1 MPATINVLNRAVSLA
16 TAPKFAAFT
25 GVRLWYDDDQYFFA
39 GDETGR
45 VLEADNPWATQAMAD
60 SILAQVSGYAYQ
72 PFEAGAAL
80 LDPAAE
86 LGDGVNVGGVYG
98 PLASI
103 TTRFDAMCTA
113 DIAAPADGDIEHEY
127 PYLTPAQREYK
138 RNKARTYSLISKT
151 AEEIRLEVHSLRTD
165 TGLALEELEKELN
178 EELDWL
184 SGEFTETLKS
194 YSTITQ
200 TDSKISTAVST
211 SKTYTDSKTG
221 EVVATLKNYSTVEQT
236 DSKISTAVST
246 SKEYTNTQV
255 NGLANSVN
263 TTLKSYSTIT
273 QTDSKISTSVTTSK
287 TYTDSKTGEVV
298 ASLKNYSTVEQTD
311 SKISLAVTGLINET
325 TAKSL
330 IKQEMN
336 KIELS
341 VSSVNGSTTLK
352 LTDGSAE
359 LTAQTLEISV
369 NAAKING
376 KLTADQLNIT
386 GAITFDDLDA
396 STQSK
401 INNAGGSV
409 PSYIKSTYIDKVT
422 VRSPTIVGGTIR
434 ATSNSKYYAE
444 MQSEAFALMGTDNDT
459 PRAEIRAYTNLVE
472 MVLGVGSDTGGEN
485 GRLHVMKGVGA
496 INDGPE
502 QNLGAFH
509 FRNSSGVDSGLVLT
523 DDSNF
528 MLFSGIGNGKVYTDE
543 NGIVF
548 DAGPVIVRIDNNNMR
563 VNFYFKYDDDMNTVE
578 RTWFL
583 DSSGLHK

>member
-1 MPATINVLNRAVSLA
+1 MPGTINVLNRAVSLD
-16 TAPKFAAFT
+16 TAPKFEAYT
-25 GVRLWYDDDQYFFA
+25 GVRLWYDDEQYFFA

-113 DIAAPADGDIEHEY
+113 DIAAPAGGELEHEY
-127 PYLTPAQREYK
+127 PYLSHAQREYK

-184 SGEFTETLKS
+184 SGEFTQTLKS

-211 SKTYTDSKTG
+211 SKTYTDT
-221 EVVATLKNYSTVEQT
+221 
-236 DSKISTAVST
+236 
-246 SKEYTNTQV
+246 
-255 NGLANSVN
+255 
-263 TTLKSYSTIT
+263 
-273 QTDSKISTSVTTSK
+273 
-287 TYTDSKTGEVV
+287 KTGEVV
-298 ASLKNYSTVEQTD
+298 ASLKNYSTITQTD
-311 SKISLAVTGLINET
+311 SKISTAVSSIKEYGDTKLKDYSTITQTANAISLAVTGLQNESQVR
-325 TAKSL
+325 SL
-330 IKQEMN
+330 IQQRMDS
-336 KIELS
+336 IELS
-341 VSSVNGSTTLK
+341 VSSSNGSTTLK
-352 LTDGSAE
+352 LTDGGAE
-359 LTAQTLEISV
+359 LTAQTLELTV

-376 KLTADQLNIT
+376 KLTAEQLNIT

-409 PSYIKSTYIDKVT
+409 PSYIKSTYIDE
-422 VRSPTIVGGTIR
+422 VRVMSPTIVGGTIR
-434 ATSNSKYYAE
+434 ATNGSEYYAE
-444 MQSEAFALMGTDNDT
+444 MLADSFALMGTDNDT

-472 MVLGVGSDTGGEN
+472 MVLGVGSDDGGEN
-485 GRLHVMKGVGA
+485 GRLHVMKGVGS
-496 INDGPE
+496 INDGAD
-502 QNLGAFH
+502 QNLGTLY
-509 FRNSSGVDSGLVLT
+509 FRSSRGVDSGLALT

-528 MLFSGIGNGKVYTDE
+528 MLFSGAGNGSIYTDD

-548 DAGPVIVRIDNNNMR
+548 DAGPVVVRIDNNNMR
-563 VNFYFKYDDDMNTVE
+563 VNFYFKYDEDMNKVE
-578 RTWFL
+578 KTWFL

>member
-1 MPATINVLNRAVSLA
+1 MPATINVLNRAASLD

-45 VLEADNPWATQAMAD
+45 VLEADNPWATQEMAD
-60 SILAQVSGYAYQ
+60 SVLAQISGYAYQ
-72 PFEAGAAL
+72 PFEAGSAL

-151 AEEIRLEVHSLRTD
+151 AEEIRLEVHSLRTN
-165 TGLALEELEKELN
+165 TGLALEELEKELDA
-178 EELDWL
+178 ELDWL

-200 TDSKISTAVST
+200 TDSKISTAVTT

-221 EVVATLKNYSTVEQT
+221 EVVASLKKYSTV
-236 DSKISTAVST
+236 D
-246 SKEYTNTQV
+246 
-255 NGLANSVN
+255 
-263 TTLKSYSTIT
+263 

-287 TYTDSKTGEVV
+287 TYTDTKTGEVV

-311 SKISLAVTGLINET
+311 SKISMAVTGLINET

-341 VSSVNGSTTLK
+341 VSSANGSTTLK

-386 GAITFDDLDA
+386 GAITFNDLDA
-396 STQSK
+396 ATQSK
-401 INNAGGSV
+401 INNAGDSV
-409 PSYIKSTYIDKVT
+409 PSYIKSTYIDE
-422 VRSPTIVGGTIR
+422 VRVMSPTIVGGTIR

-472 MVLGVGSDTGGEN
+472 MVLGVGSDDGGEN
-485 GRLHVMKGVGA
+485 GRLHVMKGVGS
-496 INDGPE
+496 INDGAD
-502 QNLGAFH
+502 QNLGTLY
-509 FRNSSGVDSGLVLT
+509 FRSSRGVDSGLALT

-528 MLFSGIGNGKVYTDE
+528 MLFSGVGNGSIYTDD

-563 VNFYFKYDDDMNTVE
+563 VNFYFKYDEDMNKVE
-578 RTWFL
+578 KTWFL

>member
-151 AEEIRLEVHSLRTD
+151 AEEIRLEVHSLRTN

-184 SGEFTETLKS
+184 SGEFTQTLKS

-211 SKTYTDSKTG
+211 SKTYTDT
-221 EVVATLKNYSTVEQT
+221 
-236 DSKISTAVST
+236 
-246 SKEYTNTQV
+246 
-255 NGLANSVN
+255 
-263 TTLKSYSTIT
+263 
-273 QTDSKISTSVTTSK
+273 
-287 TYTDSKTGEVV
+287 KTGEVV
-298 ASLKNYSTVEQTD
+298 ASLKNYSTITQTD
-311 SKISLAVTGLINET
+311 SKISTAVSSIKEYGDTKLKDYSTITQTANAISLAVTGLQNESQVR
-325 TAKSL
+325 SL
-330 IKQEMN
+330 IQQRMDS
-336 KIELS
+336 IELS
-341 VSSVNGSTTLK
+341 VSSSNGSTTLK
-352 LTDGSAE
+352 LTDGGAE
-359 LTAQTLEISV
+359 LTAQTLELTV

-376 KLTADQLNIT
+376 KLTAEQLNIT

-409 PSYIKSTYIDKVT
+409 PSYIKSTYIDE
-422 VRSPTIVGGTIR
+422 VRVMSPTIVGGTIR
-434 ATSNSKYYAE
+434 ATNGSEYYAE
-444 MQSEAFALMGTDNDT
+444 MLADSFALMGTDNDT

-472 MVLGVGSDTGGEN
+472 MVLGVGSDDGGEN
-485 GRLHVMKGVGA
+485 GRLHVMKGVGS
-496 INDGPE
+496 INDGAD
-502 QNLGAFH
+502 QNLGTLY
-509 FRNSSGVDSGLVLT
+509 FRSSRGVDSGLALT

-528 MLFSGIGNGKVYTDE
+528 MLFSGAGNGSIYTDD

-548 DAGPVIVRIDNNNMR
+548 DAGPVVVRIDNNNMR
-563 VNFYFKYDDDMNTVE
+563 VNFYFKYDEDMNKVE
-578 RTWFL
+578 KTWFL